1 MCDDDPLSR
10 TTTAPLSSALDWLE
24 EVWGGSDT
32 TQGQVLPMDV
42 RETESGYVV
51 EAGLPGI
58 KPDDVEVTLDGRLLT
73 IRGRS
78 SDKRD
83 QDEGRFL
90 LRERRTTS
98 FSRSVTLPAEVD
110 ADGVTTTFEDGEL
123 CVTLP
128 ISKRAGSRRIP
139 IGSGA
144 SGARQVGASIRRWL
158 TAGRPGHDGRRP
170 GREWSNRYV
179 GQARAAGPAL
189 RGPCE
194 RLDEQRVTVTWMTCS
209 TSWE

>member
-1 MCDDDPLSR
+1 MIRYPAPRRFPLS
-10 TTTAPLSSALDWLE
+10 TALDWLE
-24 EVWGGSDT
+24 EVWGGSDGG
-32 TQGQVLPMDV
+32 QGQVLQMDV
-42 RETESGYVV
+42 RETDSGYVV

-78 SDKRD
+78 GDKRD
-83 QDEGRFL
+83 RDDGRYL
-90 LRERRTTS
+90 LRERRSTS

-139 IGSGA
+139 VGTGA
-144 SGARQVGASIRRWL
+144 SGARQVGATSGDGSQQDRQGA
-158 TAGRPGHDGRRP
+158 AGNGQASSPAQTERQGQLSAEPANAAT
-170 GREWSNRYV
+170 SNR
-179 GQARAAGPAL
+179 
-189 RGPCE
+189 
-194 RLDEQRVTVTWMTCS
+194 S
-209 TSWE
+209 S